1 MAAAYPFSPRKRVAT
16 NKIIANMISMVMQE
30 EFIVNMNSV
39 YPIIYSVFGVDL
51 SHCLLCNHISFYVQ
65 K

>member
-1 MAAAYPFSPRKRVAT
+1 MAAAYPFSHRKRVAT

-39 YPIIYSVFGVDL
+39 YPIIYSVFWVDL
-51 SHCLLCNHISFYVQ
+51 SHCLLCNHISLYVQ